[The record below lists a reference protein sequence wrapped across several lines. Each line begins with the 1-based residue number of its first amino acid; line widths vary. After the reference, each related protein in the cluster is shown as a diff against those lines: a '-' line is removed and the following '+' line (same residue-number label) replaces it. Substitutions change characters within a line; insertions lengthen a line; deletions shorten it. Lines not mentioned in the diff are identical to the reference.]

1 MVLREEINGIY
12 DEIRQTC
19 SLFRY
24 MCILRT
30 ITMLRNKLQL
40 EVTNTHTRK
49 ISRLLYRETDVDE
62 HILNISSYEL
72 SFFQKLVL
80 CRGLKFAIPQRVSPV
95 EIKAS
100 FEKVYWNLE
109 RHLPNENS
117 RELAAATLRSVA
129 LEYINKSSPK
139 PPKALLQAIEDL
151 KKRDDIVVTK
161 PDKGSGVV
169 VMDKSEYLRLLSE
182 ASINDTSKFRFVD
195 SERPRTRGR
204 PPKYYHPLLQKERE
218 LETLIRKILPKS
230 IADALRP
237 KGSRLAHLYGLP
249 KTHKEQL
256 AVRPILSATNTYNYS
271 LAKWLDDKLK
281 PLSCNQYTMTDTFRF
296 ADEVRGFEI
305 KNGKILVSYDVT
317 SLFTNVPLE
326 ETIQILAEKAFAQDW
341 FNETHSLNISKADLI
356 DLLRAATKNQLFQFD
371 GALYEQ
377 TDGVAMGSPLGPL
390 LANVFM
396 CSVEENL
403 EQHSQLP
410 RYYRRYVDDTLTVM
424 PDRVTAGQF
433 LDTLNSTHPSLQF
446 TMEVE
451 REGSLPFLGTE
462 LLNRAPKI
470 ESKVYIKRTNTGLLL
485 HFQSHVDIKYKR
497 SLVNTMVDRAYRLSS
512 NWSFFSEECDRLRG
526 VFHNLKYPKP
536 LVETTIKRF
545 VERRISSAEPCPSPD
560 VPSEIV
566 RLVLPFKDQ
575 SSANHVKQQL
585 NSLSSKLSVTVQLVF
600 VSPKLDQQLKQHEI
614 KPPIVNQQCIVYE
627 FKCNLC
633 DAGYVGYTRGHLH
646 ERVEGHTRKSSSIYK
661 HYHLQHNSEMPERLI
676 EQFNVIAKC
685 NGKFDCLVNE
695 MLYIRMRK
703 PILNVQTDSIRAKVF
718 V

>member
-1 MVLREEINGIY
+1 M
-12 DEIRQTC
+12 
-19 SLFRY
+19 
-24 MCILRT
+24 
-30 ITMLRNKLQL
+30 
-40 EVTNTHTRK
+40 
-49 ISRLLYRETDVDE
+49 
-62 HILNISSYEL
+62 
-72 SFFQKLVL
+72 VL

-100 FEKVYWNLE
+100 FEKAYWNLE

-218 LETLIRKILPKS
+218 LETLVRKILPKS

-281 PLSCNQYTMTDTFRF
+281 PLSCNQYTVTDTFRF

-305 KNGKILVSYDVT
+305 KNGEILVSYDVT

-396 CSVEENL
+396 CSIEENL
-403 EQHSQLP
+403 EQHGQLP

-545 VERRISSAEPCPSPD
+545 VERRISSADPCPSPD

-585 NSLSSKLSVTVQLVF
+585 NSLSSKLSVTVQPVF

-703 PILNVQTDSIRAKVF
+703 PTLNVQTDSIRAKVF

>member
-1 MVLREEINGIY
+1 
-12 DEIRQTC
+12 
-19 SLFRY
+19 
-24 MCILRT
+24 
-30 ITMLRNKLQL
+30 
-40 EVTNTHTRK
+40 
-49 ISRLLYRETDVDE
+49 
-62 HILNISSYEL
+62 
-72 SFFQKLVL
+72 
-80 CRGLKFAIPQRVSPV
+80 
-95 EIKAS
+95 
-100 FEKVYWNLE
+100 
-109 RHLPNENS
+109 
-117 RELAAATLRSVA
+117 
-129 LEYINKSSPK
+129 
-139 PPKALLQAIEDL
+139 
-151 KKRDDIVVTK
+151 
-161 PDKGSGVV
+161 
-169 VMDKSEYLRLLSE
+169 
-182 ASINDTSKFRFVD
+182 
-195 SERPRTRGR
+195 
-204 PPKYYHPLLQKERE
+204 
-218 LETLIRKILPKS
+218 
-230 IADALRP
+230 
-237 KGSRLAHLYGLP
+237 
-249 KTHKEQL
+249 
-256 AVRPILSATNTYNYS
+256 
-271 LAKWLDDKLK
+271 
-281 PLSCNQYTMTDTFRF
+281 MTDTFRF

-305 KNGKILVSYDVT
+305 KNGEILVSYDVT

-396 CSVEENL
+396 CSIEENL
-403 EQHSQLP
+403 EQHGQLP

-585 NSLSSKLSVTVQLVF
+585 NSLSSKLSVTVQPVF

-661 HYHLQHNSEMPERLI
+661 HYHLQHKSEMPERLI
-676 EQFNVIAKC
+676 EQFTVIAKC
-685 NGKFDCLVNE
+685 NGKFDCLVKE

-703 PILNVQTDSIRAKVF
+703 PTLNVQTDSIRAKVF